1 MVTLLRAEDLFHG
14 RVVVARLGSD
24 GIVARLRGAEGPYPM
39 GVVEVLVPA
48 DELEVAQELLLAD
61 EVESAF
67 AAAAADDDVEEAAA
81 RRTLPR
87 WAVACVVVVL
97 VVSGVSELLSPR

>member
-1 MVTLLRAEDLFHG
+1 
-14 RVVVARLGSD
+14 
-24 GIVARLRGAEGPYPM
+24 M

-67 AAAAADDDVEEAAA
+67 AAADDDVEEAAA

>member
-1 MVTLLRAEDLFHG
+1 MVTLLRAEDLFHA

-67 AAAAADDDVEEAAA
+67 AADDDVEEAAV

>member
-1 MVTLLRAEDLFHG
+1 MVTLLRAEDLFHA

-67 AAAAADDDVEEAAA
+67 AAADDDVEEAAV

>member
-67 AAAAADDDVEEAAA
+67 AAAADDDVEEAAA